1 MGCTGEAANP
11 KFSGARVLQP
21 SLPASNL
28 LTSQRLVATAREE
41 GQVVNSLQLK
51 AKTKST
57 Q

>member
-1 MGCTGEAANP
+1 MGCAGEGANS